1 MTTSGTTLQPD
12 ERCVGNIDDNELD
25 QFYNP
30 VASDD
35 NLGLLPEEIEQE
47 GRSWASG
54 TVRINTKFRDHLTKF
69 INKKGE
75 KMEGEKL
82 TLSNSREH
90 FIAFVTEKCK
100 SSAESF
106 ELKQGHTTGF
116 TSINCC
122 TLAAYKR
129 TLKAG
134 GEPLSE
140 AQFSTLYEDVKRI
153 AKQYNIPL
161 NTREMFVIERP
172 VLSYIVRMMSVN
184 IDIYDELR

>member
-1 MTTSGTTLQPD
+1 
-12 ERCVGNIDDNELD
+12 
-25 QFYNP
+25 
-30 VASDD
+30 
-35 NLGLLPEEIEQE
+35 
-47 GRSWASG
+47 
-54 TVRINTKFRDHLTKF
+54 
-69 INKKGE
+69 
-75 KMEGEKL
+75 MEGEKL

-106 ELKQGHTTGF
+106 ERKQGHTTGF

-140 AQFSTLYEDVKRI
+140 AQFRTLYEDVKRI

-161 NTREMFVIERP
+161 NTREIFVIERP